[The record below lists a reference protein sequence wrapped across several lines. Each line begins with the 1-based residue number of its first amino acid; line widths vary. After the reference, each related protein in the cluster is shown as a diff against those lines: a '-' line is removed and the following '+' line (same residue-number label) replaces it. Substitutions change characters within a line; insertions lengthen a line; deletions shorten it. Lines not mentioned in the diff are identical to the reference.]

1 MKIASRNVNG
11 IRAVLQKWF
20 YDRVKQNDR
29 DIVCLQETKAFE
41 HQLPAEFRYHMNDY
55 NRVWHSGEKP
65 WYAGTAT
72 LYKKNLNLISSK
84 SHFED
89 IEKFHEDGR
98 VVETKFIFGHC
109 EEWNPSLW
117 RISDAA
123 ILNDENKIAS
133 TRNSA
138 VSQWQAVTLLNIYF
152 PNGWERSDGT
162 EMLSYKLEF
171 YEHLIHYIN
180 KLRASWEKII
190 VTWDFNICHKEI
202 DIARPKENENSIW
215 FLPIE
220 RAEMD
225 MLEENWYVDTFRY
238 FNPELRDQYT
248 WWSYRAWARP
258 RNVWRRLD
266 YFWVSKDT
274 LPLISKIQHQV
285 LVEGSDHC
293 PISLELI

>member
-11 IRAVLQKWF
+11 IRAVLQKGF

-29 DIVCLQETKAFE
+29 DIICLQETKAFE

-55 NRVWHSGEKP
+55 NRMWHSGEKP

-98 VVETKFIFGHC
+98 VVETKFQDF
-109 EEWNPSLW
+109 
-117 RISDAA
+117 
-123 ILNDENKIAS
+123 
-133 TRNSA
+133 
-138 VSQWQAVTLLNIYF
+138 TLLNIYF
-152 PNGWERSDGT
+152 PNGWERADGT

-180 KLRASWEKII
+180 QLRDAWEKII

-225 MLEENWYVDTFRY
+225 KLQENWYVDVFRQ
-238 FNPELRDQYT
+238 FNPELIDQYT
-248 WWSYRAWARP
+248 WWSYRAGARP

-266 YFWVSKDT
+266 YFWVSKDM
-274 LPLISKIQHQV
+274 LPLISGMQHQV
-285 LVEGSDHC
+285 LIEWSDHC
-293 PISLELI
+293 PISLELK

>member
-11 IRAVLQKWF
+11 IRAVTGKGF
-20 YDRVKQNDR
+20 YNRVKENNR
-29 DIVCLQETKAFE
+29 DVICLQETKAFE
-41 HQLPAEFRYHMNDY
+41 HQLPAEFRYHMNEY

-65 WYAGTAT
+65 GYAGTAT

-98 VVETKFIFGHC
+98 VVETKFVFGHREVSMTD
-109 EEWNPSLW
+109 EEWN
-117 RISDAA
+117 DVA
-123 ILNDENKIAS
+123 ILDNESKIAS
-133 TRNSA
+133 LR
-138 VSQWQAVTLLNIYF
+138 SQWQVVTLLNIYF
-152 PNGWERSDGT
+152 PNGWERADGT

-180 KLRASWEKII
+180 KLRDAWEKII

-225 MLEENWYVDTFRY
+225 KMEENGYVDTFRH

-248 WWSYRAWARP
+248 WWSYRAGARP

-274 LPLISKIQHQV
+274 LPLISWVQHQV
-285 LVEGSDHC
+285 LIEWSDHC

>member
-11 IRAVLQKWF
+11 IRAVLQKGF

-29 DIVCLQETKAFE
+29 DIICLQETKSFE
-41 HQLPAEFRYHMNDY
+41 HQLPAEFRYHMKDY

-65 WYAGTAT
+65 WYAWTAT

-98 VVETKFIFGHC
+98 VVETKFQDF
-109 EEWNPSLW
+109 
-117 RISDAA
+117 
-123 ILNDENKIAS
+123 
-133 TRNSA
+133 
-138 VSQWQAVTLLNIYF
+138 TLLNIYF
-152 PNGWERSDGT
+152 PNGWERADGT

-180 KLRASWEKII
+180 KLRDAWEKII
-190 VTWDFNICHKEI
+190 VTWDFNICHHPI
-202 DIARPKENENSIW
+202 DIARPEENKNSIW

-225 MLEENWYVDTFRY
+225 KLEENGYVDIFRY
-238 FNPELRDQYT
+238 LNPELKDQYT
-248 WWSYRAWARP
+248 RWSYRAWARP

-266 YFWVSKDT
+266 YFWVSKDV
-274 LPLISKIQHQV
+274 LPLISWVQHQI
-285 LVEGSDHC
+285 LVEWSDHC
-293 PISLELI
+293 PISLVLK